1 MKLADSAQM
10 KALDSHAINDLG
22 IPSTLLMRNAAD
34 GLLAAVDR
42 APSGPVVILCGHGNN
57 GGDGLCAAAG
67 LLLRGRAVRV
77 FFVGDPAR
85 LTQDSREMLRRLEE
99 VGGRAERYADTQD
112 AADCIAGAAVIIDA
126 MLGTGLNSPLRG
138 SVLSAVHAINS
149 SSAYIIAADMPTGI
163 SADTGAVLGEAVRAD
178 ETVTFSLP
186 KIGQYTEPGCVYCGH
201 VTVWDIGI
209 PAEAQEAVPCSVSA
223 VTRADL
229 SLPSR
234 DPLAHKGSFGRDL
247 ILAGSVGYTG
257 APVMAAEAAQ
267 RTGAGL
273 VYLAVPDSV
282 YSIVAIK
289 CTEVMPQPVPC
300 DGEGVVSWGA
310 RDYLRGML
318 NTCQAVLAGP
328 GLGRGYELTS
338 LIELLIRESEI
349 PVVLD
354 ADALNAIAE
363 DPSVLR
369 EARAPVIITPHP
381 GEFARLG
388 GSTEKGRLSGAVSFA
403 REYGCIVVLKGH
415 RTITALPDGRA
426 FLNTTGGPAMA
437 KAGSGDVLAG
447 MITALLGQ
455 GTDPW
460 LAAVAAV
467 WLHGRAGDLCAKAMG
482 EYSVTASD
490 LISAISPAMKS
501 LLSFQEEST

>member
-10 KALDSHAINDLG
+10 KALDAHAIDDLG
-22 IPSTLLMRNAAD
+22 VPSTLLMRNAAA
-34 GLLAAVDR
+34 GLVAAVGR
-42 APSGPVVILCGHGNN
+42 APAGPVVVLCGSGNN

-67 LLLRGRAVRV
+67 LLTRGRDVRV
-77 FFVGDPAR
+77 FFVSDPAR
-85 LTQDSREMLRRLEE
+85 LTPDSREMLRRLEE
-99 VGGRAERYADTQD
+99 LGGRADLYADAPD
-112 AADCIAGAAVIIDA
+112 AEACVSGAAVVVDA

-138 SVLSAVHAINS
+138 SVLSAVRAVNAS
-149 SSAYIIAADMPTGI
+149 RAYVIAADMPTGV
-163 SADTGAVLGEAVRAD
+163 SADTGAVLGDAVSAD
-178 ETVTFSLP
+178 ETVTFSLA
-186 KIGQYTEPGCVYCGH
+186 KIGQFTEPGCTYCGR

-209 PAEAQEAVPCSVSA
+209 PPEAQEAVSCPVSA
-223 VTRADL
+223 VTRRDL
-229 SLPSR
+229 TLPVR

-247 ILAGSVGYTG
+247 ILAGSIGYTG

-267 RTGAGL
+267 RAGAGL
-273 VYLAVPDSV
+273 VYLAVPDPI
-282 YSIVAIK
+282 YSIVAIR

-300 DGEGVVSWGA
+300 DDEGVVSWNA
-310 RDYLRGML
+310 REYLRGML
-318 NTCQAVLAGP
+318 RTCQAVLAGP

-354 ADALNAIAE
+354 ADALNAIAD

-369 EARAPVIITPHP
+369 EAKAPVIITPHP

-388 GSTEKGRLSGAVSFA
+388 GSTENGRLEGARSFA
-403 REYGCIVVLKGH
+403 RDYGCIVVLKGH
-415 RTITALPDGRA
+415 RTVTALPDGRA

-455 GTDPW
+455 GMEPW
-460 LAAVAAV
+460 RAAVTAV
-467 WLHGRAGDLCAKAMG
+467 WLHGQAGDLCAEALG

-490 LISAISPAMKS
+490 LIAAISPAMKT
-501 LLSFQEEST
+501 LL

>member
-1 MKLADSAQM
+1 MKLADSGQM
-10 KALDSHAINDLG
+10 KALDAHAIQDLG

-34 GLLAAVDR
+34 GLLAAVER
-42 APSGPVVILCGHGNN
+42 APSGPVVVLCGSGNN

-67 LLLRGRAVRV
+67 LLIRGRSVRV
-77 FFVGDPAR
+77 FLVGDPSR
-85 LTQDSREMLRRLEE
+85 LTPDSREMLRRLEE
-99 VGGRAERYADTQD
+99 LGGTAEPYADAQD
-112 AADCIAGAAVIIDA
+112 AESCISAAAVVIDA
-126 MLGTGLNSPLRG
+126 MLGTGLNAAPRENVLAAVRAVNASP
-138 SVLSAVHAINS
+138 
-149 SSAYIIAADMPTGI
+149 AYVIAADMPTGV
-163 SADTGAVLGEAVRAD
+163 SADTGAVLADAVRAD

-186 KIGQYTEPGCVYCGH
+186 KIGQFTEPGCVYCGR

-209 PAEAQEAVPCSVSA
+209 PSEAQEAVPCSVSA
-223 VTRADL
+223 VTRDDL
-229 SLPSR
+229 SLPAR
-234 DPLAHKGSFGRDL
+234 DPRAHKGSFGRDL

-273 VYLAVPDSV
+273 VYLGVPDSV
-282 YSIVAIK
+282 YSITAIK

-300 DGEGVVSWGA
+300 DGEGVIGWGA
-310 RDYLRGML
+310 RDYLRSML

-354 ADALNAIAE
+354 ADGLNAISAE
-363 DPSVLR
+363 PSVLR
-369 EARAPVIITPHP
+369 DAKAPVIITPHP

-388 GSTEKGRLSGAVSFA
+388 GSTEQGRLAGALAFA
-403 REYGCIVVLKGH
+403 EAYGCIVVLKGH
-415 RTITALPDGRA
+415 RTVTALPDGRA

-455 GTDPW
+455 GIEPW
-460 LAAVAAV
+460 RAAVTAV
-467 WLHGRAGDLCAKAMG
+467 YLHGLAGDLCAEALG

-490 LISAISPAMKS
+490 LIDAISPAIMT
-501 LLSFQEEST
+501 LL

>member
-10 KALDSHAINDLG
+10 KALDAHAIQDLG
-22 IPSTLLMRNAAD
+22 IPSTLLMQHAAD

-42 APSGPVVILCGHGNN
+42 APSGPVVILCGSGNN

-67 LLLRGRAVRV
+67 LLLRARPVRV
-77 FFVGDPAR
+77 FFVTDPAR
-85 LTQDSREMLRRLEE
+85 LTPDAREMLRRLEE
-99 VGGRAERYADTQD
+99 LGGTTELYTD
-112 AADCIAGAAVIIDA
+112 APDAGRCVSSAAVVIDA
-126 MLGTGLNSPLRG
+126 MLGTGLNAPLRG
-138 SVLSAVHAINS
+138 SVRTAVQAVNA
-149 SSAYIIAADMPTGI
+149 SSAYVIAADMPTGV
-163 SADTGAVLGEAVRAD
+163 SADTGEILGDAVRAD

-186 KIGQYTEPGCVYCGH
+186 KIGQFTEPGCTCCGRI
-201 VTVWDIGI
+201 TVWDIGI
-209 PAEAQEAVPCSVSA
+209 PPEALEAVSCPVASVD
-223 VTRADL
+223 RNDL
-229 SLPSR
+229 TLPTR

-247 ILAGSVGYTG
+247 ILAGSIGYTG
-257 APVMAAEAAQ
+257 APVMAAEAAL

-273 VYLAVPDSV
+273 VYLGVPDPI

-300 DGEGVVSWGA
+300 DDDGIIGWKA
-310 RDYLRGML
+310 KDYLRGML
-318 NTCQAVLAGP
+318 RTCQCVLAGP

-354 ADALNAIAE
+354 ADALNAIAS
-363 DPSVLR
+363 DPSVLK
-369 EARAPVIITPHP
+369 EAKAPVIITPHP

-388 GSTEKGRLSGAVSFA
+388 GSAEHGRLAGALAFA

-415 RTITALPDGRA
+415 RTVTALPDGRA

-447 MITALLGQ
+447 MIAALLGQ
-455 GTDPW
+455 GLDPW
-460 LAAVAAV
+460 RAAVTAV
-467 WLHGRAGDLCAKAMG
+467 WLHGRAGDLCAEALG

-490 LISAISPAMKS
+490 LISAIPPAMKT
-501 LLSFQEEST
+501 LL

>member
-10 KALDSHAINDLG
+10 KALDAHAIQDLG

-42 APSGPVVILCGHGNN
+42 APSGPVVVLCGSGNN

-67 LLLRGRAVRV
+67 LLLRGRSVRV
-77 FFVGDPAR
+77 FFVSDPAR
-85 LTQDSREMLRRLEE
+85 LTPDSREMLRRLEE
-99 VGGRAERYADTQD
+99 LGGAAELFADTPD
-112 AADCIAGAAVIIDA
+112 AACCVSDAAVIIDA
-126 MLGTGLNSPLRG
+126 MLGTGLNAPLRG
-138 SVLSAVHAINS
+138 GVLTAVQAVNAS
-149 SSAYIIAADMPTGI
+149 PAYVVAADMPTGV
-163 SADTGAVLGEAVRAD
+163 SADTGEILGDAVRAD

-186 KIGQYTEPGCVYCGH
+186 KIGQFTEPGCACCGRI
-201 VTVWDIGI
+201 TVWDIGI
-209 PAEAQEAVPCSVSA
+209 PTEAQEAVPCSVSA
-223 VTRADL
+223 VTRNDL
-229 SLPSR
+229 SLPAR
-234 DPLAHKGSFGRDL
+234 NPLAHKGSFGRDL

-338 LIELLIRESEI
+338 LIELLIRESQI

-354 ADALNAIAE
+354 ADALNAISA
-363 DPSVLR
+363 DPAILR
-369 EARAPVIITPHP
+369 EAKAPVIITPHP

-388 GSTEKGRLSGAVSFA
+388 GSTEHGRLAGALAFA
-403 REYGCIVVLKGH
+403 EAYGCIVVLKGH
-415 RTITALPDGRA
+415 RTVTALPDGRA

-455 GTDPW
+455 GVEPW
-460 LAAVAAV
+460 RAAVTAV
-467 WLHGRAGDLCAKAMG
+467 YLHGLAGDLCAEALG
-482 EYSVTASD
+482 EYSVTATD
-490 LISAISPAMKS
+490 LISAISPAMKT
-501 LLSFQEEST
+501 LL